1 MNPNQPKRNPSS
13 KTDLNRRSFLE
24 GAAGATGAALAA
36 STLPV
41 HPMPSLSDNS
51 INSVE
56 TEYLFD
62 RANSNY
68 HGQQWQTLNP
78 GFWKIENGALRRRL
92 QNYGDRAR
100 RTGFPFHAETHNFAY
115 ETDYDPTLDCG
126 VIYAPQWKLSGEYQL
141 EADFTYHADR
151 PAVPK
156 GDQSDW
162 KMHQD
167 GYGLMGITI
176 GSQSVFQSYN
186 RLGQLIRI
194 CWNDKQ
200 QLVIM
205 GPAKTVKK
213 SSQAGLSASDD
224 SVLKS
229 TDSMQLKPGDRC
241 RLIVHVQP
249 SEESRCRVRVTFS
262 ANSKTVSLTHN
273 LPALKTE
280 GFVGVLSRG
289 LIDFDVTRFKVQP
302 YQNKPL
308 KIGHADCLVCYPL
321 GDTLAL
327 KEGNWHVRFVGMFA
341 SDGRK
346 IEIRVSDSPAPQSL
360 SLIHI

>member
-1 MNPNQPKRNPSS
+1 MNPNQPKRTPEAT
-13 KTDLNRRSFLE
+13 TDLDRRAFLE

-36 STLPV
+36 SAIPQ
-41 HPMPSLSDNS
+41 HPISSQSVNS
-51 INSVE
+51 KQGVE
-56 TEYLFD
+56 SEFLFD
-62 RANSNY
+62 RSNSNY
-68 HGQQWQTLNP
+68 HGHQWQTLNP

-115 ETDYDPTLDCG
+115 KTDYDPSLDCG

-141 EADFTYHADR
+141 ETEFTYHADR

-162 KMHQD
+162 KMYQD
-167 GYGLMGITI
+167 GYGLMGVAI
-176 GSQSVFQSYN
+176 GSKSVFQSYN
-186 RLGQLIRI
+186 RLGQLISI
-194 CWNDKQ
+194 GWNDKQ

-205 GPAKTVKK
+205 GPAKNAKK
-213 SSQAGLSASDD
+213 SSQAGLSAAND
-224 SVLKS
+224 SILKS
-229 TDSMQLKPGDRC
+229 TDAMQLNPGDRC

-249 SEESRCRVRVTFS
+249 SEDNRCQIRVTFS
-262 ANSKTVSLTHN
+262 ANSKTVSLTHS
-273 LPALKTE
+273 LPIQKTE

-302 YQNKPL
+302 YQNEPL

-327 KEGNWHVRFVGMFA
+327 KGGNWHVRFVGMFA
-341 SDGRK
+341 SDGKK
-346 IEIRVSDSPAPQSL
+346 IEIRVADSPAPRGVDGNG
-360 SLIHI
+360 